1 MKPLQYIVDIIIKI
15 INNFKNTL
23 NIFRIEAKKIR
34 GMFKEIVEKI
44 AIKLTNSYA
53 AIQFYQSKM
62 ATIIKKQMAI
72 FQILMY
78 FAESMKM
85 TMVSLANG
93 PIIDLVKFLPVFGV
107 ALMIM
112 IPICLLCMF
121 GGPFIKMFACPICL
135 VCFQGST
142 LCLLSNNTL
151 KKIDSINIGDDI
163 MLGGEVVSIFKFSVK
178 NRKCDMFNFNNI
190 LVSGSHIV
198 FNKDNAY
205 RINNHKDSIK
215 IDYKDNVSNAV
226 KRMTAGRIGCLGVTK
241 DGNVVGVISERDYL
255 NKIALLEKDPNT
267 VKVEQI
273 CTFGEAN
280 LVKVRMNDNIDK
292 CMEKM
297 LGRDIRHLLVM
308 ENKADGSD
316 GSIVGMISIK
326 DVVKCTLAKA
336 NAKVD
341 RLEVI
346 VQTQD
351 MMRHQI

>member
-1 MKPLQYIVDIIIKI
+1 VSSGEEADPIDENAASAFSKSCYQ
-15 INNFKNTL
+15 
-23 NIFRIEAKKIR
+23 NI
-34 GMFKEIVEKI
+34 
-44 AIKLTNSYA
+44 
-53 AIQFYQSKM
+53 
-62 ATIIKKQMAI
+62 
-72 FQILMY
+72 
-78 FAESMKM
+78 
-85 TMVSLANG
+85 
-93 PIIDLVKFLPVFGV
+93 DW
-107 ALMIM
+107 
-112 IPICLLCMF
+112 
-121 GGPFIKMFACPICL
+121 
-135 VCFQGST
+135 
-142 LCLLSNNTL
+142 
-151 KKIDSINIGDDI
+151 
-163 MLGGEVVSIFKFSVK
+163 
-178 NRKCDMFNFNNI
+178 
-190 LVSGSHIV
+190 
-198 FNKDNAY
+198 
-205 RINNHKDSIK
+205 K